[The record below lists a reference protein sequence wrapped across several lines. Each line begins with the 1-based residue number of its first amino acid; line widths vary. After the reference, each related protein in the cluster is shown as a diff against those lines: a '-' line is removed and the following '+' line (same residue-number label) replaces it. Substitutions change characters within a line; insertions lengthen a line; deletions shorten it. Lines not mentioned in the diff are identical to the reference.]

1 MTKEERK
8 ARRIE
13 KKMERRESRKLRKIK
28 AKAFKAA
35 MANNKINID
44 IDNKPG
50 FVEVFNQFWPL
61 AKPAFEFVVTL
72 RITKDKADVVL
83 NTIIDLGDRISNGEA
98 SAEEETEFIGLLI
111 SVWSGVK
118 MGLEILQIVTGK
130 KADDIIDNIIETGEY
145 ILGDENLS

>member
-8 ARRIE
+8 ARRLE
-13 KKMERRESRKLRKIK
+13 KRAARRESRKLRKIK

-35 MANNKINID
+35 MAENSIAID
-44 IDNKPG
+44 IDNKPN

-61 AKPAFEFVVTL
+61 AKPAFEFVITL
-72 RITKDKADVVL
+72 RITKEKVDVIL

-118 MGLEILQIVTGK
+118 MGLEMLQIVTGK
-130 KADDIIDNIIETGEY
+130 KADDVIDNIIDTGEY
-145 ILGDENLS
+145 ILGEQDDT

>member
-8 ARRIE
+8 ARRLE
-13 KKMERRESRKLRKIK
+13 KKLERRESRKLRKIK

-35 MANNKINID
+35 MADNKINID

-61 AKPAFEFVVTL
+61 AKPAFEFVITL
-72 RITKDKADVVL
+72 RITKDKIDVVL

-98 SAEEETEFIGLLI
+98 SAEEETEFIGLLMRI
-111 SVWSGVK
+111 WGGTK
-118 MGLEILQIVTGK
+118 MGLEILQMVTGK
-130 KADDIIDNIIETGEY
+130 KADDVIDDIIETGEY
-145 ILGDENLS
+145 ILGEENIS